1 MRSVLGRLC
10 GCSLSER
17 LALHAQQCD
26 SLPATVSPPGELVFS
41 APFVS
46 PSQTNV
52 SHINEIGLWSEPQ
65 GKARGCAQ

>member
-1 MRSVLGRLC
+1 M
-10 GCSLSER
+10 
-17 LALHAQQCD
+17 ALWLL
-26 SLPATVSPPGELVFS
+26 LPEPAAGVPRPTVGFTSGDGEPPDELVFS

-46 PSQTNV
+46 SSQTNV